1 MSYQS
6 KRELKRIGEDLSLA
20 ALSTVD
26 QDTNQAKAIA
36 STLDKDWQLVV
47 RCQKGERQAQY
58 ELYQRYKD
66 WVFNIAFRMANHQ
79 QDAEDITQIVFVRL
93 FRKIDSF
100 RGDSAFSSWLYRMT
114 VNLCINHYRKEKRHK
129 ERISNDLSDA
139 EKTHGATLHNSHRRE
154 ERFNLR
160 PHLEKAIRQLPEKYR
175 MVFTLHDIEGY
186 NHKEI
191 GQMMNIADGTSKSQ
205 LHKARKELRRTL
217 EPYMIM
223 LNKI

>member
-6 KRELKRIGEDLSLA
+6 KRELTKRIGGDLSLA
-20 ALSTVD
+20 AFSTVD
-26 QDTNQAKAIA
+26 QDAHQAKPSA
-36 STLDKDWQLVV
+36 STQHEDWERVV
-47 RCQKGERQAQY
+47 RCQQGERQAQY

-79 QDAEDITQIVFVRL
+79 QDAEDIAQAVFVRL

-129 ERISNDLSDA
+129 ERISDDLSDA
-139 EKTHGATLHNSHRRE
+139 EKTHRAALDKRE

-205 LHKARKELRRTL
+205 LHKTRKELRRTL